1 MQEFSRLTG
10 FLPVVSHWCWKG
22 RDAPSS
28 RRSSLVPALALA
40 MVGLALGLMSI
51 ACEAAGLRP
60 EVSQGVMSMA
70 TVDSVV
76 LKLPE
81 VVVTGTRSPQPLRVF
96 PGTVRIVGR
105 DELLARL
112 PSSAADA
119 LRDIPGIMVQKTSP
133 GQASPFLRGFTGFRN
148 VYLID
153 GVRLNN
159 SVFREGPN
167 QYWNQIDLYGVDRF
181 EVVLGPGAVGCGS
194 DAVGGVVQAVGRQA
208 WPGDGSRW
216 NGMLLLRAAT
226 AEESQT
232 GRLEVG
238 YSDPRRGGILAGVT
252 LRDLGNLRAGRNLG
266 EQPYTGYSDA
276 AHDLRVEV
284 PAGRGRHVILVH
296 QYYRQDDVPRTHST
310 VYAKSF
316 AGTSVGTDLRRESDQ
331 RRQLTYLQFRPVGS
345 GESDGIEAGLSF
357 QQMNEE
363 EDRVSGKRI
372 RTVQG
377 FEVGTIGGFAQ
388 AHLSSAIGRWSGGV
402 DAYQDDVDSYSST
415 NPIQGPVADDA
426 RYTTIGAFV
435 LHEARPRAGVKVLSG
450 GRYTHARAVAGA
462 VRDPLTRQRVSI
474 DDQWNSLIGSVRCG
488 VFPGEGS
495 FGAYAGLSQAFRAPN
510 LSDLTRFDLA
520 RTAEIE
526 IPSPDLEPER
536 YVSAEVGFRFAT
548 GNLRAEW
555 AGYRTWIDGMIVRRP
570 TGQVVDGNMEVTRAN
585 AGDGYVN
592 GMEALAE
599 WRQAR
604 GWALRGQVSWQR
616 GEADQFPTSAPLEV
630 REPLSRL
637 MPLTGSVAVTWRA
650 LHLPVSTELEV
661 VSVARQDR
669 LSTEDQRDNSRI
681 PPGGTPGYVIARA
694 RGAWRPGALRLVLT
708 VENLADEDYR
718 VHGSG
723 SNEAG
728 RNFVLGLEMRF

>member
-1 MQEFSRLTG
+1 
-10 FLPVVSHWCWKG
+10 
-22 RDAPSS
+22 
-28 RRSSLVPALALA
+28 
-40 MVGLALGLMSI
+40 MVGLALGFVSI
-51 ACEAAGLRP
+51 ACEAADFRSEASLGAGP
-60 EVSQGVMSMA
+60 VA

-81 VVVTGTRSPQPLRVF
+81 VVVTGTRSPQPLRSY
-96 PGTVRIVGR
+96 PGTARIVGR
-105 DELLARL
+105 DELLVLL
-112 PSSAADA
+112 PSSAASA
-119 LRDIPGIMVQKTSP
+119 LRGIPGIMVQKTSP

-181 EVVLGPGAVGCGS
+181 EVVLGPGAVGYGS

-226 AEESQT
+226 AEQSQT
-232 GRLEVG
+232 GRFEAG

-252 LRDLGNLRAGRNLG
+252 LRDMGTLRAGRGVG
-266 EQPYTGYSDA
+266 EQPYTGYEDA
-276 AHDLRVEV
+276 AYDVRVEL
-284 PAGRGRHVILVH
+284 PSGWGRRVVLVH
-296 QYYRQDDVPRTHST
+296 QDYQQDDVPRTHST

-316 AGTSVGTDLRRESDQ
+316 AGTSVGTDQRRELDQ
-331 RRQLTYLQFRPVGS
+331 RRRLTYLQVRPAGAS
-345 GESDGIEAGLSF
+345 ESDGIEAGVSY
-357 QQMNEE
+357 QQMIER
-363 EDRVSGKRI
+363 EDRIDRKGVK
-372 RTVQG
+372 TNQG
-377 FEVGTIGGFAQ
+377 FDVGTMGGFAE
-388 AHLSSAIGRWSGGV
+388 AHLGTRFGRWSGGV
-402 DAYQDDVDSYSST
+402 DAYQDDVDSYSNS

-435 LHEARPRAGVKVLSG
+435 LHEARPLAGVKVLSG

-462 VRDPLTRQRVSI
+462 VRDPLTGQRVSI

-495 FGAYAGLSQAFRAPN
+495 SGAYAGLSQAFRAPN
-510 LSDLTRFDLA
+510 LSDLTRFDIA
-520 RTAEIE
+520 RTKEIE
-526 IPSPDLEPER
+526 IPAPGLDPER
-536 YVSAEVGFRFAT
+536 YVSAEVGLRFAA
-548 GNLRAEW
+548 GSLQAGW

-570 TGQVVDGNMEVTRAN
+570 TGRIVNGNTEVTRAN

-592 GMEALAE
+592 GMEAFAE
-599 WRQAR
+599 WRPDR
-604 GWALRGQVSWQR
+604 GWALRGQVSWQL
-616 GEADQFPTSAPLEV
+616 GEADQFPTSAPLLV
-630 REPLSRL
+630 REPLSRV
-637 MPLTGSVAVTWRA
+637 MPLTGSVAVAWRA
-650 LHLPVSTELEV
+650 PHLPVTTELEV
-661 VSVARQDR
+661 VAASRQHR
-669 LSTEDQRDNSRI
+669 LSTEDRRDTSRI
-681 PPGGTPGYVIARA
+681 PPEGTPGYVIGNLRS
-694 RGAWRPGALRLVLT
+694 AWRPGALGLVLT